1 MQRKIQVLQEDQSKF
16 IIKKF
21 YKNYGFS
28 SVDKVICKNKS
39 NEIIELKINQNLNNF
54 SNTVI
59 NLPIKLGGGTKC
71 RQIKL
76 NDEYN
81 KFSILLNIDHINSNY
96 KFKSNKKFDPKL
108 IKKYFIESNN
118 NFYLIA
124 DEIEID
130 QNIYIPKGYKF
141 IVKPGQKI
149 TLSNNSFIISNSP
162 WVIGGVGEKTIIK
175 GKK

>member
-1 MQRKIQVLQEDQSKF
+1 M
-16 IIKKF
+16 
-21 YKNYGFS
+21 
-28 SVDKVICKNKS
+28 
-39 NEIIELKINQNLNNF
+39 
-54 SNTVI
+54 
-59 NLPIKLGGGTKC
+59 
-71 RQIKL
+71 

-130 QNIYIPKGYKF
+130 QNIYIPKD
-141 IVKPGQKI
+141 
-149 TLSNNSFIISNSP
+149 TNLLLSQVRKLLYLIIHL
-162 WVIGGVGEKTIIK
+162 
-175 GKK
+175 